1 MILQVRRNDLQA
13 LMSQPQ
19 TKFQFD
25 FSGGNLALDFANTVS
40 FRLTD
45 ATERLVDYN
54 HLVFF
59 GMQSGV
65 YSFPERLFTIA
76 GQSPGRG
83 KTALQKA
90 IQFREHLYAMF
101 SAVAENR
108 TIPGNAMA
116 QLNSMLQEAAQHGR
130 VVQRNRRFVWEWMDM
145 NNDLDSVL
153 WPIARAAADLL
164 MSDEIDNVRLCA
176 AENCGWLFLDRT
188 KNRRRRWCD
197 MKVCGNRVKARRH
210 YQRAKAQ

>member
-1 MILQVRRNDLQA
+1 
-13 LMSQPQ
+13 MSQPQ
-19 TKFQFD
+19 NKFHFD
-25 FSGGNLALDFANTVS
+25 LSGGNLALDFANTVS

-65 YSFPERLFTIA
+65 YSFPERLFTLA
-76 GQSPGRG
+76 GRSPGLG
-83 KTALQKA
+83 KSALQKA
-90 IQFREHLYAMF
+90 IQFREHLYAIF
-101 SAVAENR
+101 TAVVEHRAV
-108 TIPGNAMA
+108 PGNALA
-116 QLNSMLQEAAQHGR
+116 WLNSMLQEAADHER
-130 VVQRNRRFVWEWMDM
+130 MVYRDRRFVKEWVFMDSY
-145 NNDLDSVL
+145 LDSVL

-164 MSDEIDNVRLCA
+164 TSDEIQNVRICA
-176 AENCGWLFLDRT
+176 AADCGWLFVDRT

-210 YQRAKAQ
+210 YQRVKAG

>member
-1 MILQVRRNDLQA
+1 
-13 LMSQPQ
+13 MSQPQ

-25 FSGGNLALDFANTVS
+25 LSGGNLALDFVNTVS

-83 KTALQKA
+83 TNALQKA
-90 IQFREHLYAMF
+90 IQFREQLYAIF
-101 SAVAENR
+101 SAVVEHRA
-108 TIPGNAMA
+108 IPGNALA
-116 QLNSMLQEAAQHGR
+116 YLNFMLQEAAQHGR
-130 VVQRNRRFVWEWMDM
+130 VVQRNRRFVWEWTHLDS
-145 NNDLDSVL
+145 DLESVL

-164 MSDEIDNVRLCA
+164 MSDEIDKVRICA
-176 AENCGWLFLDRT
+176 AETCGWLFVDRT
-188 KNRRRRWCD
+188 KNHRRRWCD

-210 YQRAKAQ
+210 YQRVQAE

>member
-1 MILQVRRNDLQA
+1 
-13 LMSQPQ
+13 MSQAQ

-25 FSGGNLALDFANTVS
+25 LSGGNLALDFINTVS

-45 ATERLVDYN
+45 ATERLIDYN

-65 YSFPERLFTIA
+65 YSYPERLFTLA

-83 KTALQKA
+83 KNALQKA
-90 IQFREHLYAMF
+90 IQFREHLHAIF
-101 SAVAENR
+101 AAVVEHRAV
-108 TIPGNAMA
+108 PGISLAF
-116 QLNSMLQEAAQHGR
+116 LNVMLQEAAQHGR
-130 VVQRNRRFVWEWMDM
+130 VVINNRRFVWEWT
-145 NNDLDSVL
+145 DLDSYLESLL

-164 MSDEIDNVRLCA
+164 MSDEIDRVRLCA
-176 AENCGWLFLDRT
+176 AENCGWFFLDRT
-188 KNRRRRWCD
+188 KNHRRRWCD

-210 YQRAKAQ
+210 YLRVRAE

>member
-1 MILQVRRNDLQA
+1 MVRKNDLHVFP
-13 LMSQPQ
+13 MSQPPK
-19 TKFQFD
+19 KFQFD
-25 FSGGNLALDFANTVS
+25 LSGGNLALNFANTVS

-65 YSFPERLFTIA
+65 YSFPEHLFAVA
-76 GQSPGRG
+76 GQSPGLG
-83 KTALQKA
+83 KSALQKA
-90 IQFREHLYAMF
+90 IQFREALYAIF
-101 SAVAENR
+101 TAVAEHR
-108 TIPGNAMA
+108 AIPGNALA
-116 QLNSMLQEAAQHGR
+116 LLNFMLQEAANHGR
-130 VVQRNRRFVWEWMDM
+130 LVYRDRRFVWEWVH
-145 NNDLDSVL
+145 LDSYLESVL

-164 MSDEIDNVRLCA
+164 MSDELQNVRICA
-176 AENCGWLFLDRT
+176 AANCGWLFVDRT

-210 YQRAKAQ
+210 YQRMKAE

>member
-1 MILQVRRNDLQA
+1 
-13 LMSQPQ
+13 MSQAQ
-19 TKFQFD
+19 TKFKFD
-25 FSGGNLALDFANTVS
+25 LSGGNLALDFANTVS

-65 YSFPERLFTIA
+65 YSFPEHLFAIA
-76 GQSPGRG
+76 GESPGLG
-83 KTALQKA
+83 KSALQKA
-90 IQFREHLYAMF
+90 IQFREALYAIF
-101 SAVAENR
+101 SAVAEHR
-108 TIPGNAMA
+108 AIPGNALA
-116 QLNSMLQEAAQHGR
+116 LLNVMLQEAAEHGR
-130 VVQRNRRFVWEWMDM
+130 LVYRDRRFVWEWMYMDSY
-145 NNDLDSVL
+145 LDSLL

-164 MSDEIDNVRLCA
+164 MSDEIQNVRICA
-176 AENCGWLFLDRT
+176 AKDCGWLFVDRT

-210 YQRAKAQ
+210 YQRMRAE